1 MQLTAYISS
10 AADGYFLV
18 RTKEVPDLVVRVSII
33 SDLSQR
39 RVDHPAASDV
49 PATMN
54 PWERTSATPPACAE
68 G

>member
-33 SDLSQR
+33 SDLSQAVR
-39 RVDHPAASDV
+39 AAAASLTGKSENVVDV
-49 PATMN
+49 VFDY
-54 PWERTSATPPACAE
+54 
-68 G
+68 

>member
-33 SDLSQR
+33 SDLSQAVR
-39 RVDHPAASDV
+39 SAAASLTGKSENDIDV
-49 PATMN
+49 IFD
-54 PWERTSATPPACAE
+54 C
-68 G
+68 